1 MILLNQARDEVI
13 SPKEAREMLKAD
25 NSEIR
30 NLCRKA
36 CLIPKKDSEGH
47 TYFSRSDIEV
57 LKKAKLLW
65 DKAKT
70 VEDTITRLPA
80 RNSSFSQTAASAPIQ
95 APPIEGA
102 SLSALEQNIVNKIT
116 KVIDEKMDG
125 IDEVVIEL
133 IRAKTENESLRHK
146 LNELN
151 KENYR
156 LKGETQSFK
165 HVFAGFYVKKETDE
179 FIL

>member
-1 MILLNQARDEVI
+1 LLSQTRDEII
-13 SPKEAREMLKAD
+13 SPREAREMLKAD

-30 NLCRKA
+30 NLCKKA
-36 CLIPKKDSEGH
+36 CLIPKKDSQGH
-47 TYFSRSDIEV
+47 TYFSKSDIEV

-65 DKAKT
+65 DKSKM
-70 VEDTITRLPA
+70 VENAVTSLPA
-80 RNSSFSQTAASAPIQ
+80 RVQNAPVT
-95 APPIEGA
+95 PPP
-102 SLSALEQNIVNKIT
+102 ALPVEVLTQMESNIIDKIT
-116 KVIDEKMDG
+116 SVIDEKMDG

-156 LKGETQSFK
+156 LKGEIQSFR
-165 HVFAGFYVKKETDE
+165 HVVAGFYVKKETDE